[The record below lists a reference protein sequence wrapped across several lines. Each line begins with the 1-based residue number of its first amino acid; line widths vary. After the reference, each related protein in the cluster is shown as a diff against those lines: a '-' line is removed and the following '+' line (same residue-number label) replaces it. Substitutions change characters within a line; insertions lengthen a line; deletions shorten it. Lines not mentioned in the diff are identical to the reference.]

1 MSDTRTKVAAGGTIV
16 IPREYCQALGLRV
29 GDEVILHLEKG
40 SLRIFTPRQA
50 IEYAQELL
58 HPYLPEGRCLS
69 DELIAERRLED

>member
-1 MSDTRTKVAAGGTIV
+1 MNDIRTKVAEGGGIV
-16 IPREYCQALGLRV
+16 IPPEYRQALGLHI

-58 HPYLPEGRCLS
+58 RPYLPEGRCLS